1 MIPKLNCNI
10 DKSIKFI
17 KKAYGKV
24 NNVWVPLK
32 AGYRKVQS
40 AWGHFL
46 DLLEYI
52 QSDANQYVDTLFK
65 PNQNTRV
72 VMDIDV
78 LSTTATVAPLFGGR
92 DATDKQ

>member
-1 MIPKLNCNI
+1 MG
-10 DKSIKFI
+10 D
-17 KKAYGKV
+17 
-24 NNVWVPLK
+24 
-32 AGYRKVQS
+32 
-40 AWGHFL
+40 HFL

-92 DATDKQ
+92 DATDK